1 MCGAKKP
8 SAVSSQRSAISQKS
22 PPVATG
28 GLSAQPST
36 LNDPHMS
43 YHIAML
49 GTGEFAL
56 PSFQALADS
65 PHTVVGLVTQ
75 PDRFDAKGRVHQ
87 NVMKDFAVA
96 RGIPV
101 LQPTNINTE
110 ESLAELRALNADLFM
125 VAAYG
130 QILSA
135 DVIGVPPQGC
145 YNLHASLLPKYR
157 GAAPIQYAVWK
168 GEAETGVSI
177 FKIEPRLDAGPILAT
192 FSTPILPR
200 ETAGE
205 LEIRMADLVAPVTLQ
220 FLNDLEH
227 GQLTGTMQ
235 DKSLVTKAPKLKKEF
250 GAIDWSQ
257 AVRQIDC
264 QVRAMQPWPMPYS
277 FLQIEDR
284 PTLRVLIL
292 EVAPESS
299 PDHSNQDPGTVV
311 HNDGKSLRVKCAD
324 GSCQIERI
332 QPVGKRPMAI
342 AEFLRGYPVVVGSR
356 FERTE

>member
-1 MCGAKKP
+1 
-8 SAVSSQRSAISQKS
+8 
-22 PPVATG
+22 
-28 GLSAQPST
+28 
-36 LNDPHMS
+36 MS
-43 YHIAML
+43 YRIAML

-56 PSFQALADS
+56 PSFEALADS
-65 PHTVVGLVTQ
+65 HHTVVGLVTQ
-75 PDRFDAKGRVHQ
+75 PDRFDAKGRVHA
-87 NVMKDFAVA
+87 NVMKEFAVA

-101 LQPTNINTE
+101 LQPTNINTA

-168 GEAETGVSI
+168 GEQETGVSI
-177 FKIEPRLDAGPILAT
+177 FKIEPKLDAGPILAT
-192 FSTPILPR
+192 YSTLIGPR
-200 ETAGE
+200 ETAGDLE
-205 LEIRMADLVAPVTLQ
+205 LRMADRVVPTLLL
-220 FLNDLEH
+220 FLDDLER
-227 GQLTGTMQ
+227 GLLTGTMQ

-257 AVRQIDC
+257 TGRQIDC

-277 FLQIEDR
+277 FLKIESR
-284 PTLRVLIL
+284 PTLRVLVL
-292 EVAPESS
+292 EVNPEPF
-299 PDHSNQDPGTVV
+299 PDNSDHALGTIV
-311 HNDGKSLRVKCAD
+311 HNDGKSLRVKCSG

-342 AEFLRGYPVVVGSR
+342 AEFLRGYPAVVGSR

>member
-1 MCGAKKP
+1 
-8 SAVSSQRSAISQKS
+8 
-22 PPVATG
+22 
-28 GLSAQPST
+28 
-36 LNDPHMS
+36 MS
-43 YHIAML
+43 YRIAML

-65 PHTVVGLVTQ
+65 HHAVVGLVTQ

-87 NVMKDFAVA
+87 NVMKEFAIA

-110 ESLAELRALNADLFM
+110 ESLAPLRALNADLFM

-168 GEAETGVSI
+168 GETETGVSI
-177 FKIEPRLDAGPILAT
+177 FKIEPKLDAGPILAT
-192 FSTPILPR
+192 LTTPILPR
-200 ETAGE
+200 ETARE
-205 LEIRMADLVAPVTLQ
+205 LEIRMADLVAPVTLK
-220 FLNDLEH
+220 FLGDLER
-227 GQLTGTMQ
+227 GLLTGTLQ

-257 AVRQIDC
+257 TGRQISC

-277 FLQIEDR
+277 FLKIAGR
-284 PTLRVLIL
+284 PPLRVLIL
-292 EVAPESS
+292 EVDPPNSDTS
-299 PDHSNQDPGTVV
+299 DHAPGTIV

-324 GSCQIERI
+324 GSLPIERL

-342 AEFLRGYPVVVGSR
+342 AEFLRGYPAIPGSR
-356 FERTE
+356 FDPTE

>member
-1 MCGAKKP
+1 
-8 SAVSSQRSAISQKS
+8 
-22 PPVATG
+22 
-28 GLSAQPST
+28 
-36 LNDPHMS
+36 MS
-43 YHIAML
+43 YRIAML

-56 PSFQALADS
+56 PSFQAIADS
-65 PHTVVGLVTQ
+65 AHEVVGLVTQ

-87 NVMKDFAVA
+87 NVMKDFALS

-101 LQPTNINTE
+101 LQPVNINTE
-110 ESLAELRALNADLFM
+110 ESLAQLRALGADLFM

-135 DVIGVPPQGC
+135 DVINVPPRGS

-168 GEAETGVSI
+168 GETETGVSI
-177 FKIEPRLDAGPILAT
+177 FKIEPKLDAGLILAT
-192 FSTPILPR
+192 IKTSIGPR

-205 LEIRMADLVAPVTLQ
+205 LEDRMAKLVAPVTLQ
-220 FLNDLEH
+220 FLDDLE
-227 GQLTGTMQ
+227 QEKLTGTAQ

-250 GAIDWSQ
+250 GSIDWSQ
-257 AVRQIDC
+257 TVRGIDC
-264 QVRAMQPWPMPYS
+264 QVRGMQPWPMPYS
-277 FLQIEDR
+277 YLKIEGR

-292 EVAPESS
+292 EVTPQPFPDSS
-299 PDHSNQDPGTVV
+299 PHAPGTVI
-311 HNDGKSLRVKCAD
+311 HNDGKSLRVKCGD

-342 AEFLRGYPVVVGSR
+342 AEFLRGYPAVVGSR

>member
-1 MCGAKKP
+1 MP
-8 SAVSSQRSAISQKS
+8 YR
-22 PPVATG
+22 
-28 GLSAQPST
+28 
-36 LNDPHMS
+36 
-43 YHIAML
+43 IAML

-65 PHTVVGLVTQ
+65 HYTVVGLVTQ
-75 PDRFDAKGRVHQ
+75 PDRFDARGRVHA
-87 NVMKDFAVA
+87 NVMKEFAIA

-110 ESLAELRALNADLFM
+110 ESLAPLRALNADLFM

-168 GEAETGVSI
+168 GETETGVSI

-192 FSTPILPR
+192 VKTPIGPR

-220 FLNDLEH
+220 FLDDLER
-227 GQLTGTMQ
+227 GPLTGTLQ
-235 DKSLVTKAPKLKKEF
+235 DQSLVTKAPKLKKEF

-257 AVRQIDC
+257 TGQQIDC
-264 QVRAMQPWPMPYS
+264 QVRAMQPWPMPYA
-277 FLQIEDR
+277 FLKIEGR
-284 PTLRVLIL
+284 PPLRVLIL
-292 EVAPESS
+292 EVT
-299 PDHSNQDPGTVV
+299 PDPYPDTSDHAPGTVV

-324 GSCQIERI
+324 GSLPIERL

-342 AEFLRGYPVVVGSR
+342 AEFLRGYPAIVGSR
-356 FERTE
+356 FDPTE

>member
-1 MCGAKKP
+1 MP
-8 SAVSSQRSAISQKS
+8 YR
-22 PPVATG
+22 
-28 GLSAQPST
+28 
-36 LNDPHMS
+36 
-43 YHIAML
+43 IAML

-65 PHTVVGLVTQ
+65 HHTVVGLVTQ
-75 PDRFDAKGRVHQ
+75 PDRFDARGRVHA
-87 NVMKDFAVA
+87 NVMKDFATA

-110 ESLAELRALNADLFM
+110 ESLDQLRSLHADLFM

-135 DVIGVPPQGC
+135 DVINVPSRGA

-168 GEAETGVSI
+168 GETETGVSI
-177 FKIEPRLDAGPILAT
+177 FKIEPKLDAGPILAT
-192 FSTPILPR
+192 VQTPIDPR

-205 LEIRMADLVAPVTLQ
+205 LEVRLADLVAPVTLQ
-220 FLNDLEH
+220 FLHDLER

-235 DKSLVTKAPKLKKEF
+235 DQSLVTKAPKLKKEF
-250 GAIDWSQ
+250 GAIDWFQ
-257 AVRQIDC
+257 TVRQIDC

-277 FLQIEDR
+277 FLKIEGR
-284 PTLRVLIL
+284 PPLRVLIP
-292 EVAPESS
+292 EVGPVSS
-299 PDHSNQDPGTVV
+299 SDTSDYSPGTIV

-324 GSCQIERI
+324 GSLSIERL

-342 AEFLRGYPVVVGSR
+342 AEFLRGYPAVVGSR
-356 FERTE
+356 FTPTE

>member
-1 MCGAKKP
+1 MP
-8 SAVSSQRSAISQKS
+8 YR
-22 PPVATG
+22 
-28 GLSAQPST
+28 
-36 LNDPHMS
+36 
-43 YHIAML
+43 IAML

-56 PSFQALADS
+56 PAFRAIADS
-65 PHTVVGLVTQ
+65 SHALVGLVTQ
-75 PDRFDAKGRVHQ
+75 PDRFDARGRMHQ
-87 NVMKDFAVA
+87 NVMKEFAVA

-101 LQPTNINTE
+101 LQPVNINTE
-110 ESLAELRALNADLFM
+110 ESLAPLRSLGANLFM

-135 DVIGVPPQGC
+135 EVIGVPPQGC

-192 FSTPILPR
+192 LTTRILPR

-220 FLNDLEH
+220 FLRDLEL
-227 GQLTGTMQ
+227 GSLTGTMQ
-235 DKSLVTKAPKLKKEF
+235 DKSLVTKAPKLKKGF

-257 AVRQIDC
+257 TAPQIDC
-264 QVRAMQPWPMPYS
+264 QVRAMQPWPMPYA
-277 FLQIEDR
+277 FLKIEGS
-284 PTLRVLIL
+284 PPLRVLIL
-292 EVAPESS
+292 EVTPEPYPDSS
-299 PDHSNQDPGTVV
+299 DHAPGTIV
-311 HNDGKSLRVKCAD
+311 HNNGKSLRVKCAD

-342 AEFLRGYPVVVGSR
+342 AEFLRGNPASPGSR
-356 FERTE
+356 FDPTE

>member
-1 MCGAKKP
+1 MP
-8 SAVSSQRSAISQKS
+8 YR
-22 PPVATG
+22 
-28 GLSAQPST
+28 
-36 LNDPHMS
+36 
-43 YHIAML
+43 IAML

-56 PSFQALADS
+56 PAFRAIADS
-65 PHTVVGLVTQ
+65 SHALVGLVTQ
-75 PDRFDAKGRVHQ
+75 PDRFDARGRVHQ
-87 NVMKDFAVA
+87 NVMKEFAVA

-101 LQPTNINTE
+101 LQPVNINIE
-110 ESLAELRALNADLFM
+110 ESLAALRSLGADLFM

-135 DVIGVPPQGC
+135 EVIGVPPQGC

-192 FSTPILPR
+192 LTTPILPR

-220 FLNDLEH
+220 FLHDLEL
-227 GQLTGTMQ
+227 GTLTGTMQ
-235 DKSLVTKAPKLKKEF
+235 DKSLVTKAPKLKKGF

-257 AVRQIDC
+257 TVAQIDC
-264 QVRAMQPWPMPYS
+264 QVRAMQPWPMPYA
-277 FLQIEDR
+277 FLKNEGS
-284 PTLRVLIL
+284 PPLRVLIL
-292 EVAPESS
+292 EVTPEPF
-299 PDHSNQDPGTVV
+299 PDTSDHAPGTIV
-311 HNDGKSLRVKCAD
+311 HNNGKTLRVKCAD

-342 AEFLRGYPVVVGSR
+342 AEFLRGNPADLGSR
-356 FERTE
+356 FDPTE

>member
-1 MCGAKKP
+1 MP
-8 SAVSSQRSAISQKS
+8 FR
-22 PPVATG
+22 
-28 GLSAQPST
+28 
-36 LNDPHMS
+36 
-43 YHIAML
+43 IAML

-65 PHTVVGLVTQ
+65 HHTVVGLVTQ

-87 NVMKDFAVA
+87 NVMKDFAVT

-101 LQPTNINTE
+101 LQPTNINTV
-110 ESLAELRALNADLFM
+110 ESLAELRALNADLYM

-168 GEAETGVSI
+168 GEQETGVSI
-177 FKIEPRLDAGPILAT
+177 FKIEPRLDAGPILST
-192 FSTPILPR
+192 LTTPILPR

-205 LEIRMADLVAPVTLQ
+205 LEIRMAELVAPVTLK
-220 FLNDLEH
+220 FLDDLEH
-227 GQLTGTMQ
+227 GQLIGTMQ

-250 GAIDWSQ
+250 GAIDWFQ
-257 AVRQIDC
+257 TVRQIDC
-264 QVRAMQPWPMPYS
+264 QVRAMQPWPMPYT
-277 FLQIEDR
+277 FLKIDGR
-284 PTLRVLIL
+284 PTLRVLVL
-292 EVAPESS
+292 EVTPESFS
-299 PDHSNQDPGTVV
+299 DNSNQALGTIV

-324 GSCQIERI
+324 GSCGIERI

-342 AEFLRGYPVVVGSR
+342 AEFLRGYPAVAGSR
-356 FERTE
+356 FTPTE